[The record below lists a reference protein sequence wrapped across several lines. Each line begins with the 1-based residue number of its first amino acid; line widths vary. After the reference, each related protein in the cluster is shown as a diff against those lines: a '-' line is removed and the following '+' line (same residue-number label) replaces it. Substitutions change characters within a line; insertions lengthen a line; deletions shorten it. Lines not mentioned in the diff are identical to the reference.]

1 MENHHHTP
9 TMRGRAFLW
18 GGLTLGL
25 LLITILLTRG
35 FGLLGG
41 PRNTVEVAIL
51 LHRGDQIVIPEGSP
65 LRQRLLI
72 QPAQAEILSGNITAP
87 GVVESDP
94 ARTAAVLPALSG
106 RVRSLDVALGDRVL
120 AGQTLAVIDSPDLAQ
135 AYDDDEKAADT
146 LQLTTKNLERQEG
159 QHKIGAASDRDL
171 DQARSDH
178 TQAVAEYART
188 RARLRALGV
197 ATDPKGR
204 SRLLVVRAPF
214 GGSVTALAIAVGNM
228 INDPT
233 QSIMTVADLSTVWVS
248 AMVAEKD
255 LRRVYKQQD
264 AQVAVDAYPANALK
278 GRVLFVSDVVEADS
292 HRVKVRIAF
301 PNKQHI
307 LKPGMF
313 TTVTLLDPRQSR
325 AVVPASALLM
335 NNDRTTVFVEVAPWT
350 FERRTVD
357 AELQEGPMATLLSG
371 VQSGERV
378 VVQGGILLND

>member
-1 MENHHHTP
+1 MENHHPP
-9 TMRGRAFLW
+9 TRQGRAFLW
-18 GGLTLGL
+18 GGLALGL
-25 LLITILLTRG
+25 LLIAILLTHG
-35 FGLLGG
+35 LGLLGG
-41 PRNTVEVAIL
+41 PESTVEPAALVR
-51 LHRGDQIVIPEGSP
+51 RGDQILIPEGSP
-65 LRQRLLI
+65 LRQRLLVE
-72 QPAQAEILSGNITAP
+72 PAQAEILSGSITAP
-87 GVVESDP
+87 GVVEADP

-106 RVRSLDVALGDRVL
+106 RVRSLDVALGDQVL
-120 AGQTLAVIDSPDLAQ
+120 AGQALAVIDSPDLAQ
-135 AYDDDEKAADT
+135 AYDDDEKAAAT

-159 QHKIGAASDRDL
+159 QHKIGAASERDL

-178 TQAVAEYART
+178 TLAVAEYART

-197 ATDPKGR
+197 APDSTER

-214 GGSVTALAIAVGNM
+214 SGSVTALAIAPGNM

-233 QSIMTVADLSTVWVS
+233 QSIMTVADLNTVWVS

-255 LRRVYKQQD
+255 IGRAYKQQD
-264 AQVAVDAYPANALK
+264 AQVTVDAYPTDALTGK
-278 GRVLFVSDVVEADS
+278 VLFVSDIVEADS

-301 PNKQHI
+301 PNPKHI

-313 TTVTLLDPRQSR
+313 TTVTLLDPRQAR

-335 NNDRTTVFVEVAPWT
+335 NNDRTTVFVEVAPWA
-350 FERRTVD
+350 FERRAVD
-357 AELQEGPMATLLSG
+357 AELQEGPMATLRSG

>member
-1 MENHHHTP
+1 MENLEHKPTP
-9 TMRGRAFLW
+9 RGRAFLW
-18 GGLTLGL
+18 GGLALGL
-25 LLITILLTRG
+25 LLVAILLTHG

-41 PRNTVEVAIL
+41 PKNTAEAAALI
-51 LHRGDQIVIPEGSP
+51 HRGDQILIPEGSA

-72 QPAQAEILSGNITAP
+72 QAAQAELVSGNITAP
-87 GVVESDP
+87 GVVESNP
-94 ARTAAVLPALSG
+94 ALTAAVLPALSG
-106 RVRSLDVALGDRVL
+106 RVRSLDVALGDRVA

-146 LQLTTKNLERQEG
+146 LQLTTRNLERQEG

-178 TQAVAEYART
+178 AQAAAEYGRT
-188 RARLRALGV
+188 QSRLRALGV
-197 ATDPKGR
+197 AIDHKER
-204 SRLLVVRAPF
+204 SRLLVVRSPF
-214 GGSVTALAIAVGNM
+214 SGSVTSLTIAAGNM

-233 QSIMTVADLSTVWVS
+233 QPIMTVADLSTVWVS

-255 LRRVYKQQD
+255 MRRVFRQQD
-264 AQVAVDAYPANALK
+264 AQVAVDAYPDDALK
-278 GRVLFVSDVVEADS
+278 GQVLFVSDVVEADS
-292 HRVKVRIAF
+292 HRVKARIAF
-301 PNKQHI
+301 SNPRYI

-313 TTVTLLDPRQSR
+313 ATVRLFDPSR
-325 AVVPASALLM
+325 SRIVVPASALLM

-357 AELQEGPMATLLSG
+357 AELQEGSMATLHSG
-371 VQSGERV
+371 LQSGERV